1 MISEIAKISDI
12 ARIEPGFSTKG
23 AISHDPDGTHQVIM
37 GKHLVPGE
45 PYYYVP
51 EHELLISLDR
61 PVDKYLLEPGD
72 ILFMSRGGSNYPVV
86 LKEIPQPAIAPS
98 TFCVVRASQG
108 VDPDFL
114 AWVMCQ
120 DPFQEQLRNI
130 RVGSGTLMISKNGLE
145 NLMVP
150 VPPLEMQ
157 KKIARLSELMQ
168 RERKLRRELR
178 EETGRLQMALGRKIL
193 LSITD
198 SKSVISG

>member
-1 MISEIAKISDI
+1 MISEIVKISDV

-23 AISHDPDGTHQVIM
+23 AVVHDPDGTHQVIM

-45 PYYYVP
+45 PYYYEP
-51 EHELLISLDR
+51 EHELRISLDR

-72 ILFMSRGGSNYPVV
+72 ILFMSRGVSSYPVV
-86 LKEIPQPAIAPS
+86 LKEIPQPAIAPA
-98 TFCVVRASQG
+98 TFCAIRTKQG
-108 VDPDFL
+108 VDPDYL

-130 RVGSGTLMISKNGLE
+130 RTGSGTLMFSKSGLE
-145 NLMVP
+145 YLTVP
-150 VPPLEMQ
+150 VPPLETQ
-157 KKIARLSELMQ
+157 KKIARFSELMQ

-178 EETGRLQMALGRKIL
+178 VEAERLQMALGRKIL

-198 SKSVISG
+198 SK

>member
-23 AISHDPDGTHQVIM
+23 AIVHDPEGTYQVVM

-45 PYYYVP
+45 PYIYIS
-51 EHELLISLDR
+51 EHELRISLDR

-86 LKEIPQPAIAPS
+86 LKEIPQPAIAPA
-98 TFCVVRASQG
+98 TFCVIRAKQD
-108 VDPDFL
+108 VDPDYL

-130 RVGSGTLMISKNGLE
+130 RVGSGTLMISKSGLE
-145 NLMVP
+145 KLTVP

-168 RERKLRRELR
+168 RERRLRRELLQ
-178 EETGRLQMALGRKIL
+178 EADLLQMALGRKIL

-198 SKSVISG
+198 AK

>member
-1 MISEIAKISDI
+1 MTSKIAKISDI

-23 AISHDPDGTHQVIM
+23 AVDHDPDGTHQVIM

-51 EHELLISLDR
+51 EHELRISLGR

-72 ILFMSRGGSNYPVV
+72 ILFMSRGGSNFPVV
-86 LKEIPQPAIAPS
+86 LKEIPQPAIAPA
-98 TFCVVRASQG
+98 TFCVVRAGQG
-108 VDPDFL
+108 VDPDYL

-130 RVGSGTLMISKNGLE
+130 RVGSGTLMISKNGLQD
-145 NLMVP
+145 LTVP
-150 VPPLEMQ
+150 VPPIETQ
-157 KKIARLSELMQ
+157 KKIGRLSELMQ

-198 SKSVISG
+198 AK